1 MNTLMDKKITTKKM
15 NYEEEE
21 LELYSDYMDMVREM
35 IKQEGTYLTPKARKN
50 MLEGNTLYK
59 IDNSTW
65 CLIYNNEMFKFM
77 SFNLYNKLVMR
88 DNKLNELFYER
99 D

>member
-1 MNTLMDKKITTKKM
+1 M
-15 NYEEEE
+15 NYDEKE
-21 LELYSDYMDMVREM
+21 LELYSNYMDMVREM

-65 CLIYNNEMFKFM
+65 CLKSNNETFIFM
-77 SFNLYNKLVMR
+77 SFDLYNKLINR
-88 DNKLNELFYER
+88 EQKLEQLLNG
-99 D
+99 